1 MKNQTFTRRYVSMR
15 GFTLIELMV
24 AVAIIGILAGIA
36 YPSYTQY
43 VLKAR
48 RAEAKSM
55 LQEIQLLQE
64 KYRANNS
71 TYGTLSNLGWTNTL
85 TYYTLDIPTSSI
97 TPSSYS
103 IQANAI
109 SGSPQVNDTQ
119 GATNCKDL
127 ALTQSA
133 KTPAACW

>member
-1 MKNQTFTRRYVSMR
+1 MKNQKFNRTSISVR

-36 YPSYTQY
+36 YPSYTGY
-43 VLKAR
+43 VQKAR

-71 TYGTLSNLGWTNTL
+71 TYGSLSNLGWTNTL
-85 TYYTLDIPTSSI
+85 TYYDLAISNNTATAYTIS
-97 TPSSYS
+97 
-103 IQANAI
+103 ANAK
-109 SGSPQVNDTQ
+109 SGNSQQNDMQ
-119 GATNCKDL
+119 GSTNCKN
-127 ALTQSA
+127 LTITEST